1 MSTSPSLEALRRAN
15 PRERA
20 ELTELVDRG
29 TETVRARIDTTRL
42 PVRAP
47 RRRRGLVPAVA
58 AAALVGATAVLALST
73 FGSRGTEDAFAAV
86 RKAAGVTAA
95 SAERSGTAI
104 VRMTHDGRPW
114 AGKTVRWNGNDIAVA
129 EDVGRSRQLRVVDGT
144 LYEPSPEGAGWFDLG
159 SPSHIDPGSGTT
171 PAEYLA
177 SVREDVGGATLRRIT
192 AGMACLTSEQ
202 QADGSTV
209 YRGALAA
216 RLIAKE
222 AGFKEGQEIRVLPF
236 GYVAHDASA
245 DPTASLAAAVTVD
258 NGVVRELTVT
268 WGTWTYSV
276 RYRGLGATPAPTAPP
291 NAQSLEELR
300 RARAERALRSN
311 G

>member
-1 MSTSPSLEALRRAN
+1 MSTSLEALRRAN
-15 PRERA
+15 PRAGADLTERA
-20 ELTELVDRG
+20 EA
-29 TETVRARIDTTRL
+29 VRARVDTTRV
-42 PVRAP
+42 PVRARRS
-47 RRRRGLVPAVA
+47 RRRLVPALV
-58 AAALVGATAVLALST
+58 AAALVAALGALALST
-73 FGSRGTEDAFAAV
+73 LGSRGTEDAFAAV

-114 AGKTVRWNGNDIAVA
+114 TGKTVRWNGSDIAVA
-129 EDVGRSRQLRVVDGT
+129 EDIGRRRELRVVDGT
-144 LYEPSPEGAGWFDLG
+144 LYEPNPEGAGWFDLG

-177 SVREDVGGATLRRIT
+177 SVREDVGGTTLRRII
-192 AGMACLTSEQ
+192 AGMSGLASEQ

-209 YRGALAA
+209 YRGAVPAG
-216 RLIAKE
+216 LIARE
-222 AGFKEGQEIRVLPF
+222 EGFKEGQRLRVLPF
-236 GYVAHDASA
+236 GYVAHDAAA
-245 DPTASLAAAVTVD
+245 DPTAFLDAAIRVD

-276 RYRGLGATPAPTAPP
+276 RYSGLGATPAPTAPP